1 MHIFCKLILYAGI
14 NESNAPDK
22 PVNPSAQLKH
32 SDLESEI
39 SQKLVYKQVGLII
52 YKMKKSGPRVLLI
65 TSRETGRWVIPKGW
79 PMKGKP
85 DSKAALQEAWE
96 EAGLAKIKGSVE
108 RIGTYFYEKAYRKSK
123 NKPVFVKTYLAEAK
137 TFKTK
142 FPEAGQRKLKWVKPK
157 RAAKMVKEP
166 SLRQTFKD
174 LAKNKL

>member
-1 MHIFCKLILYAGI
+1 
-14 NESNAPDK
+14 
-22 PVNPSAQLKH
+22 
-32 SDLESEI
+32 
-39 SQKLVYKQVGLII
+39 
-52 YKMKKSGPRVLLI
+52 
-65 TSRETGRWVIPKGW
+65 
-79 PMKGKP
+79 MKGKP

-108 RIGTYFYEKAYRKSK
+108 RIGTYFYEKAYRKAK